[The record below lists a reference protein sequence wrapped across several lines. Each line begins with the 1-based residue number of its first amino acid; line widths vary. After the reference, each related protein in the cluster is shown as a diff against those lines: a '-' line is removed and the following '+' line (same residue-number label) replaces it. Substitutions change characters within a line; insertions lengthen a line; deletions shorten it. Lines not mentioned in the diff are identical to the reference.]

1 MVATR
6 EAEAFRTFS
15 TFLLHDLKNFA
26 STLSLIAK
34 NAVRHHGNPDFQ
46 LDAFR
51 SVLNTAE
58 KMKRLCNG
66 LRTFSTN
73 LAANKTLDD
82 LNDVVRELAKEFDPN
97 LSERLTLHLSPIP
110 KAQIDRQEFSRV
122 LQNLVLNANEACP
135 TGPIEV
141 STRSESGKIVVLVRD
156 WGKGMPKDFLEN
168 ELFQPFHTTK
178 GDGLGIGLFQSKK
191 IIEAHDGTIE
201 VESQEGAGTVIRI
214 ALPLPEFSD
223 SSIQSVAS
231 DADVAAVQERQPLR
245 HAAAKS

>member
-1 MVATR
+1 
-6 EAEAFRTFS
+6 
-15 TFLLHDLKNFA
+15 LLHDLKNFA

-34 NAVRHHGNPDFQ
+34 NATRHHGNPDFQ

-82 LNDVVRELAKEFDPN
+82 LNDVVRDLVNEFDPN
-97 LSERLTLHLSPIP
+97 LSERLTLHLSPLP
-110 KAQIDRQEFSRV
+110 KVQIDRQEFSRV
-122 LQNLVLNANEACP
+122 LQNLILNANEACP
-135 TGPIEV
+135 TGLIEV
-141 STRSESGKIVVLVRD
+141 STRSESDHISILVRD
-156 WGKGMPKDFLEN
+156 RGKGIPRDFLEN

-191 IIEAHDGTIE
+191 IIEAHHGTIDI
-201 VESQEGAGTVIRI
+201 ESQEGEGTVVRI
-214 ALPLPEFSD
+214 AIPLPELPD
-223 SSIQSVAS
+223 SSIQSIAS
-231 DADVAAVQERQPLR
+231 DAGAAAVEEQRSLR